1 MHYFHLL
8 IISTLIILK
17 LKNWVAFKCDG
28 ESGCGGFGDRIR
40 GVASVFL
47 MAIAM
52 DRPFRLIWHRK
63 SRFEDYFNVEK
74 AFLDETDNGNDHYRI
89 EFKDS
94 VKEMELFKRTKNLT
108 WIQSKVNNLE
118 IQCNSIAGIQGLLEN
133 PAFVRDKIPKW
144 FPGFNVEQDRAELV
158 AAVLKFIVGRPNE
171 KLMELYNTCVASH
184 FVGKNLKIGVQIR
197 NGDHGEIRVK
207 AENYDCFAE
216 KIVKDFPSQTNNREK
231 IVIFVTGDS
240 NDKFRNLVD
249 QLRRSDFHVVT
260 SSDVCGQL
268 TFSHI
273 DKNLGDQ
280 TWLSEVKS
288 YLDWFALTQMDRL
301 YISRSGYGETAS
313 MISLVPTQRFIH
325 WSTTCDFQP
334 YSMDIRERFF
344 FRTI

>member
-1 MHYFHLL
+1 MAY
-8 IISTLIILK
+8 
-17 LKNWVAFKCDG
+17 KCDG
-28 ESGCGGFGDRIR
+28 ESGCGGIGDRIR

-47 MAIAM
+47 MAIAIG
-52 DRPFRLIWHRK
+52 RPFRLIWHRK

-74 AFLDETDNGNDHYRI
+74 AFLDDSDNGNDHYRI

-184 FVGKNLKIGVQIR
+184 FVGKSLNIGVQIR

-207 AENYDCFAE
+207 AENGDCFVE
-216 KIVKDFPSQTNNREK
+216 KIRKDFPS
-231 IVIFVTGDS
+231 
-240 NDKFRNLVD
+240 
-249 QLRRSDFHVVT
+249 
-260 SSDVCGQL
+260 
-268 TFSHI
+268 
-273 DKNLGDQ
+273 
-280 TWLSEVKS
+280 
-288 YLDWFALTQMDRL
+288 
-301 YISRSGYGETAS
+301 
-313 MISLVPTQRFIH
+313 
-325 WSTTCDFQP
+325 
-334 YSMDIRERFF
+334 
-344 FRTI
+344 

>member
-1 MHYFHLL
+1 MAY
-8 IISTLIILK
+8 
-17 LKNWVAFKCDG
+17 KCDG

-47 MAIAM
+47 VAIAM

-74 AFLDETDNGNDHYRI
+74 SFLDETDNGNDHYRI
-89 EFKDS
+89 EFMNIE
-94 VKEMELFKRTKNLT
+94 KEKELFDFNSNLSL
-108 WIQSKVNNLE
+108 IKPQGQNLE
-118 IQCNSIAGIQGLLEN
+118 IKTNSIAGIQGLLEN

-231 IVIFVTGDS
+231 MLIFVTGDS
-240 NDKFRNLVD
+240 NDKFQNLVD
-249 QLRRSDFHVVT
+249 QLRRNHFHVVT

-268 TFSHI
+268 TVSHI
-273 DKNLGDQ
+273 DYFYGND
-280 TWLSEVKS
+280 TWLSDAKS

-325 WSTTCDFQP
+325 WSATCDFQP